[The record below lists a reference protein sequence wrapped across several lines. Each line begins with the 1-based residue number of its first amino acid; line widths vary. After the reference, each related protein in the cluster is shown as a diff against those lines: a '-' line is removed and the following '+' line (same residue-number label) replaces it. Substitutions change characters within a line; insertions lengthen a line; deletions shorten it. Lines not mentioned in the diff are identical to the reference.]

1 MGLGTG
7 HTSGQVSVV
16 NQKHCVREMLE
27 MPTRTPRALHIMRSV
42 PGGSGTPS
50 GKVATPLHPI
60 KHISILKSCLVTA
73 KACPFHRGADCAQ
86 VAGQDCPFLG

>member
-1 MGLGTG
+1 MEVGAG

-60 KHISILKSCLVTA
+60 KHISILYSRLVTT
-73 KACPFHRGADCAQ
+73 KACPVHRGADYAQ
-86 VAGQDCPFLG
+86 VADQDCLFLG